1 MQKSNL
7 EHNDPRTSC

>member
-7 EHNDPRTSC
+7 ERNDPRTGW

>member
-7 EHNDPRTSC
+7 ERNDPRAGW

>member
-7 EHNDPRTSC
+7 ERNDSRTGW

>member
-7 EHNDPRTSC
+7 ERNHPRTGW